1 MRDETS
7 HELGSSA
14 LHMLHRASQ
23 AADEMFAN
31 ETTGADLTPRQFAVL
46 AALEL
51 LESASQTQIVDLT
64 GIDRSTLADIVKRLV
79 KRGLLNRRRSR
90 SDARAYVV
98 RLTPEGRSVLIAT
111 KPAALRVEERLME
124 HLPHARRTEL
134 IAALEAIIHDL
145 EEGQVS
151 LGDALARY
159 EEGVKHLK
167 HCYEF
172 LATAENVIACDHE
185 WAPLRLRFR
194 RSSSSRIRRIAPRIA
209 AFINS
214 LSLDGG
220 RHRPLRWPG
229 DA

>member
-46 AALEL
+46 AALET

-98 RLTPEGRSVLIAT
+98 RLTPEGKTALLAI
-111 KPAALRVEERLME
+111 KPAARRVEERL
-124 HLPHARRTEL
+124 LQQVPDARRAEL
-134 IAALEAIIHDL
+134 IKALEAIIGRL
-145 EEGQVS
+145 
-151 LGDALARY
+151 DAASTP
-159 EEGVKHLK
+159 K
-167 HCYEF
+167 
-172 LATAENVIACDHE
+172 
-185 WAPLRLRFR
+185 
-194 RSSSSRIRRIAPRIA
+194 A
-209 AFINS
+209 A
-214 LSLDGG
+214 
-220 RHRPLRWPG
+220 
-229 DA
+229 